1 MSNPQAESVIR
12 NIIKEI
18 CLQCSSNGESVSETL
33 AAFMVLTT
41 HTHTVTHYFSLG
53 KSCCVRP

>member
-18 CLQCSSNGESVSETL
+18 CLQCSSNGQNVSETL

-41 HTHTVTHYFSLG
+41 HTHSNMLSSLG
-53 KSCCVRP
+53 KGCCVRS

>member
-1 MSNPQAESVIR
+1 MTDVEEQEMSNPQAESVIR

-18 CLQCSSNGESVSETL
+18 CLQCSSNGQNVSETL

-41 HTHTVTHYFSLG
+41 HIE
-53 KSCCVRP
+53 